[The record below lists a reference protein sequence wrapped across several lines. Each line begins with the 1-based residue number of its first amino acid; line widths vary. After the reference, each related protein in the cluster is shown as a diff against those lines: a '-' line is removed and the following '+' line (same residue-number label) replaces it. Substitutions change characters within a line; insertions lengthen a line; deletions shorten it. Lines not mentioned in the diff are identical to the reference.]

1 MPWKNHTPPTTRS
14 TIATARRIHTA
25 QRVATRR
32 SASLAAAAA

>member
-1 MPWKNHTPPTTRS
+1 M
-14 TIATARRIHTA
+14 ARRIHTA